1 MNSKIMVKG
10 SITCLVLL
18 AAVNCAFNS
27 SWVAAFTTTTRI
39 SNTPFGLYSVY
50 HSARPSSQLSSLF
63 TGKRRNLFTGTGR
76 KNRIWEEL
84 PSNHVL
90 EAIESLPRN
99 SGNPQSKTATVADVA
114 TAVGISLAQAEKDCF
129 LLAAALG
136 ASSKDQGN
144 TFISV
149 SNDGDL
155 VFSFAAP
162 VQDALQ
168 RASKAYRLRLYW
180 EGRIRP
186 TLVSLLRV
194 GFDAAVYVSGTV
206 VPLLALVGGG
216 APWIDLTLTG
226 ANVTLKYLGMYFLCL
241 GSFRV
246 LPSAYS
252 YVFDGWNSKEQVRH
266 RQLRMAATFIRSQGG
281 AVIDKQLEPFL
292 LRSTLGL
299 GHASGSQVVSQF
311 NGRPLVAESG
321 DIVYVFQEL
330 MNTSERAGL
339 VGASS
344 ADLSNV
350 HSLLQE
356 QEHKLLRVEGYRA
369 FYQILIILCAT
380 IRVCSRGIL
389 SNRLYGIMVLFF
401 FFPTMRYLHV
411 TSENKAMQEWNK
423 WRKDRHVAMASR
435 PWRKRITQSTDGF
448 RTKMKHIDVVD
459 DMVIVKQESR
469 RSHSPWF
476 DGLWKHINTIQ
487 HPASKAAL
495 WKR

>member
-1 MNSKIMVKG
+1 MVKG
-10 SITCLVLL
+10 SITCSVLV
-18 AAVNCAFNS
+18 AALNCAYRS
-27 SWVAAFTTTTRI
+27 SWVAAFTTTTLN
-39 SNTPFGLYSVY
+39 SNSPFGQYSLY

-63 TGKRRNLFTGTGR
+63 TGKRH
-76 KNRIWEEL
+76 KIWEEL

-99 SGNPQSKTATVADVA
+99 SRNPQSKTATVADVA
-114 TAVGISLAQAEKDCF
+114 TAAGISLAQAEKDCF

-136 ASSKDQGN
+136 SSSKDQGN

-168 RASKAYRLRLYW
+168 RASKAYRFRLYW
-180 EGRIRP
+180 EGHIRP
-186 TLVSLLRV
+186 KLVSLLRV
-194 GFDAAVYVSGTV
+194 AFDAAVYVSGTV
-206 VPLLALVGGG
+206 VTLLAVGG
-216 APWIDLTLTG
+216 APWIDPTLTG

-252 YVFDGWNSKEQVRH
+252 YVFDGWNSKEQIRH
-266 RQLRMAATFIRSQGG
+266 QQLRMAATYIRSQGG

-299 GHASGSQVVSQF
+299 GHALGSQVVSQF
-311 NGRPLVAESG
+311 NGRPLVAENG

-330 MNTSERAGL
+330 LNTMERGAL
-339 VGASS
+339 VGASF
-344 ADLSNV
+344 ADMSNV
-350 HSLLQE
+350 PSLLQE
-356 QEHKLLRVEGYRA
+356 QEHEHELLGVEGYLV

-389 SNRLYGIMVLFF
+389 SNRLYGIMVLFSS
-401 FFPTMRYLHV
+401 PPCDTC
-411 TSENKAMQEWNK
+411 TS
-423 WRKDRHVAMASR
+423 RR
-435 PWRKRITQSTDGF
+435 
-448 RTKMKHIDVVD
+448 RTKRCKSGINGGKNGML
-459 DMVIVKQESR
+459 
-469 RSHSPWF
+469 PWQA
-476 DGLWKHINTIQ
+476 DPG
-487 HPASKAAL
+487 ASA
-495 WKR
+495 